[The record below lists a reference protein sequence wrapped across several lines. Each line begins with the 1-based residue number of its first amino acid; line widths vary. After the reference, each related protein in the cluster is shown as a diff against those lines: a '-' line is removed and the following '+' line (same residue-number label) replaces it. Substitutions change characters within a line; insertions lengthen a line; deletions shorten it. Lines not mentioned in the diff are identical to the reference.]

1 MRNMGTEIVS
11 LPKETWKRIVKTKVR
26 QYVFVK
32 LVNEAKC
39 QKHPLDTSSYLALDK
54 QSYITEL
61 SPARTRKIFHMRTNT
76 IDLRT
81 IRKYQHGD
89 NSVCRLCNADKETI
103 THVVN
108 ICPEIPRK
116 TVIPDIYTTNCD
128 LLQSIADRLAKFHD
142 LINDKECEC

>member
-1 MRNMGTEIVS
+1 
-11 LPKETWKRIVKTKVR
+11 
-26 QYVFVK
+26 
-32 LVNEAKC
+32 
-39 QKHPLDTSSYLALDK
+39 
-54 QSYITEL
+54 
-61 SPARTRKIFHMRTNT
+61 MRTNT

-89 NSVCRLCNADKETI
+89 NSVCRLCNADEETI

-128 LLQSIADRLAKFHD
+128 LLQGIADRLAKFHD